1 MKKVY
6 DPDPKSKIKEVKD
19 MEKMMKVI
27 ESKNSKVNKKLA
39 RKQAKSVIKPK
50 F

>member
-6 DPDPKSKIKEVKD
+6 DPDPKSKIKEVRD
-19 MEKMMKVI
+19 MEKMMKII
-27 ESKNSKVNKKLA
+27 ESKNSKVNKRLA
-39 RKQAKSVIKPK
+39 RKQAKSAIKQK

>member
-6 DPDPKSKIKEVKD
+6 DPDPKSKVKEVRD
-19 MEKMMKVI
+19 MEKMMKII
-27 ESKNSKVNKKLA
+27 ESKNSKVNKRLA
-39 RKQAKSVIKPK
+39 RKQAKSAIKPK

>member
-6 DPDPKSKIKEVKD
+6 DPNPKSKIKEVKD

-27 ESKNSKVNKKLA
+27 ESKNSKVNKRLA
-39 RKQAKSVIKPK
+39 REQAKEAVKPK

>member
-6 DPDPKSKIKEVKD
+6 DPNPKSKIKEVRD
-19 MEKMMKVI
+19 MEKMMKII
-27 ESKNSKVNKKLA
+27 EGKNSKVNKRLA
-39 RKQAKSVIKPK
+39 REQAKEAVKPK